1 MPLRDHFHSPFND
14 RYRCDMVHGMLPAVI
29 ATHLNS
35 ILPEQYQAGPTT
47 HIGSLTEVDI
57 GAVLGPGEEWNS
69 SSPPDGG
76 GGVAVAPKVWTPPK
90 ATLDVAADWAAVDDF
105 EVKIYDQSRAL
116 ELVAAVEIV
125 SPSNKDRPD
134 HRRVFASKCAALL
147 ANDVSVVVIDF
158 VTERTANLYA
168 EMLGL
173 IEVTDSN
180 VGQPPEV
187 ISAVAC
193 KTRRVRGK
201 RKLQTWYHPLVIGAA
216 LPVLPLWLND
226 QHAVPL
232 ELEPL
237 YEQTLKSLRIR

>member
-1 MPLRDHFHSPFND
+1 MPLRDHFHSPFID
-14 RYRCDMVHGMLPAVI
+14 RYRWDMVHGMLPAVI
-29 ATHLNS
+29 ATYLNT

-47 HIGSLTEVDI
+47 HIGSLAEVDI
-57 GAVLGPGEEWNS
+57 GAVLGPGPEWDDE
-69 SSPPDGG
+69 PPSGG
-76 GGVAVAPKVWTPPK
+76 GGVAVAPKVWTPAP
-90 ATLDVAADWAAVDDF
+90 ATLDEEADWAAVDDY
-105 EVKIYDQSRAL
+105 EVKVYDTSKAL

-173 IEVTDSN
+173 IEVRDPN
-180 VGQPPEV
+180 VAQPPEA

-193 KTRRVRGK
+193 KTRRLGGK

-216 LPVLPLWLND
+216 LPTLPLWLND
-226 QHAVPL
+226 QHAFPL
-232 ELEPL
+232 DLEPL